1 MLDATADNIAL
12 LNFILAGM
20 AIAAFFCVILVVVLD
35 GILMVVAHVAHLIR
49 YLIGREQWLSGL
61 PVNSAER
68 RGVASSRQRQQPA
81 EILHPAGSL
90 RQAADEQPADNQ
102 QSADAHPAGCRQ
114 PGRLNDSGPPEGVA
128 KGSPTRASGLPVSG
142 GGSPWR
148 PQSSTTQPAI
158 PAPIKWRPVAIPR
171 SILPAPVISEA
182 DAAMRFR
189 IWILEFGLEQIGRGH
204 GELIASI
211 DLWELAQRF
220 AEGSGF
226 RIGSHDRFF
235 EALRKLPG
243 VRKENDRRVRRLR
256 GGRQK
261 RVAYSFQPAMFQA
274 KDPALQ
280 TARDCRR
287 SCHA

>member
-35 GILMVVAHVAHLIR
+35 GILMVVAHIAHLIR

-128 KGSPTRASGLPVSG
+128 KGSPTRASGLPVNSLPVSG
-142 GGSPWR
+142 GGAPWR
-148 PQSSTTQPAI
+148 PQPSTAQSGKLLPV
-158 PAPIKWRPVAIPR
+158 KWRPLETPCSV
-171 SILPAPVISEA
+171 LPAPVIPEA

-189 IWILEFGLEQIGRGH
+189 IWILEFGLEEIGRGH
-204 GELIASI
+204 GELIATV
-211 DLWELAQRF
+211 DLWELALRF
-220 AEGSGF
+220 AARSGF
-226 RIGSHDRFF
+226 RIGSHNRFF
-235 EALRKLPG
+235 EELRKLPG
-243 VRKENDRRVRRLR
+243 VSKEENRWVTRLR

-261 RVAYSFQPAMFQA
+261 RVAYSF
-274 KDPALQ
+274 
-280 TARDCRR
+280 R
-287 SCHA
+287 SATVAGTKAAGG